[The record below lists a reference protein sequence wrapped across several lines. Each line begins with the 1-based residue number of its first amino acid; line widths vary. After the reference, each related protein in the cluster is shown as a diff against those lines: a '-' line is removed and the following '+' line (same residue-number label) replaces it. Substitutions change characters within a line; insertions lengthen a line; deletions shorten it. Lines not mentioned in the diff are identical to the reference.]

1 MFSIAGLF
9 TREAIVRYLKSLPV
23 LKTPVMDSIFTD
35 RPQLGLP
42 LVGADMILETAHAL
56 PVVRRGSP
64 SIPVTSESGS
74 TAFYEP
80 LPIRPSKQVSGV
92 DLNNIKLLGQSGR
105 DAWATERTD
114 TLRRA
119 VRKTVEA
126 LCAVAL
132 SGTLQWPIKL
142 EGAGFEI
149 WEIVFGTI
157 LSETP
162 GKLWSA
168 DGAKLKDVFAL
179 LQAMQEKIQEKGYG
193 GTVEIWAGKTAY
205 ETLFGLAE
213 ASTTTAKLR
222 LEITDA
228 GINVGGFLVK
238 RRAERYR
245 NPQNGAMVPVL
256 ADTKVRM
263 IATDAGH
270 KLPYCALDDL
280 DANLQPLP
288 FFVKPI
294 KQDDPSGWKLVAES
308 KPFPIPNTNG
318 ICDATAVSS

>member
-1 MFSIAGLF
+1 MFNIAGLF
-9 TREAIVRYLKSLPV
+9 AKDAIVRYLKSLPV

-42 LVGADMILETAHAL
+42 VVGADMILETAHAL
-56 PVVRRGSP
+56 PVVRRGAP
-64 SIPVTSESGS
+64 SIPATGESGAV
-74 TAFYEP
+74 AFYEP

-92 DLNNIKLLGQSGR
+92 DLNNLQLLGINGR
-105 DAWATERTD
+105 EAWAAERTD

-126 LCAVAL
+126 MCAVSL
-132 SGTLQWPIKL
+132 SGTMQWPVKL
-142 EGAGFEI
+142 EGGGFET
-149 WEIVFGTI
+149 WEIVYGTI
-157 LSETP
+157 LSVSP
-162 GKLWSA
+162 SVLWGAS
-168 DGAKLKDVFAL
+168 GAKLKDVFAT
-179 LQAMQEKIQEKGYG
+179 LQAMQEAIQEKGFG

-213 ASTTTAKLR
+213 ASVTTAKLR
-222 LEITDA
+222 VEITEQ

-245 NPQNGAMVPVL
+245 NPQTGAMVAVL
-256 ADTKVRM
+256 GDKVVRM

-294 KQDDPSGWKLVAES
+294 QQKDPSGWKLIAES
-308 KPFPIPNTNG
+308 KPFPIPNCSG
-318 ICDATAVSS
+318 ICDATVLS

>member
-1 MFSIAGLF
+1 MFNIAGLF
-9 TREAIVRYLKSLPV
+9 VKDAIVRYLKSLPV
-23 LKTPVMDSIFTD
+23 LVTPVMDTIFTD

-42 LVGADMILETAHAL
+42 LVGADMVMETAHAL

-64 SIPVTSESGS
+64 SIPATGETGAV
-74 TAFYEP
+74 AFYEP

-92 DLNNIKLLGQSGR
+92 DLNNLQLLGINGR
-105 DAWATERTD
+105 EAWAAERTD

-126 LCAVAL
+126 MCAVSL
-132 SGTLQWPIKL
+132 SGTLQWPVKL
-142 EGAGFEI
+142 VGGGFET
-149 WEIVFGTI
+149 WEIVYGTT
-157 LSETP
+157 LSVAP
-162 GKLWSA
+162 GTLWSA
-168 DGAKLKDVFAL
+168 AGAKLKEVFAV
-179 LQAMQEKIQEKGYG
+179 LQDMQEAIQEKGYG

-213 ASTTTAKLR
+213 ASVSTAKMR
-222 LEITDA
+222 VEIADQ

-245 NPQNGAMVPVL
+245 SPQTGSMVAVL
-256 ADTKVRM
+256 GDKVVRM

-294 KQDDPSGWKLVAES
+294 QQRDPSGWKLIAES
-308 KPFPIPNTNG
+308 KPFPIPNVNG
-318 ICDATAVSS
+318 ICDATVVS